1 MGNTSRRVEKAARAR
16 DERLLLRWLKTSLP
30 ATCAGPG
37 CGKPL
42 PTILPGTGSG
52 RTRTW
57 CSDACRQKAYRA
69 RKAAAGAAPP
79 TPPAAPTETLMGAT
93 HSADDCILAVLN
105 SPTSTAAVLDVVRRA
120 LHDGVLDR
128 REYVDVQVAL
138 IALVEEM
145 GT

>member
-1 MGNTSRRVEKAARAR
+1 MGDTSRRVEKAVRAR
-16 DERLLLRWLKTSLP
+16 DEQFLLRWLKTSAP
-30 ATCAGPG
+30 ATCAGLG

-42 PTILPGTGSG
+42 PTVLPGTGSG

-69 RKAAAGAAPP
+69 RKAAAGAVPP
-79 TPPAAPTETLMGAT
+79 TLPAAPIKTPAVAA
-93 HSADDCILAVLN
+93 HSADDCTLAVLN
-105 SPTSTAAVLDVVRRA
+105 SPSSTAAVLDVVRRA
-120 LHDGVLDR
+120 LRDGVLDR

-138 IALVEEM
+138 VALMEEM